1 MPEGQPNPP
10 SVVVVSQREPFPRT
24 HEEMQAMSDRPGG
37 QPFRPDPM
45 TAAVQD
51 AKQVAGQAKQVA
63 GEAVDQLKDKAVG
76 LAGEAR
82 TQGEDLLGTARER
95 AESLAEEG
103 KAAGAEKASVLAD
116 AIRNAARDLEG
127 ASPEIAH
134 HVRGAADSVQGIAAA
149 LRDRSAGQLF
159 EDVSDF
165 ARRQPTAFFGVAAV
179 AGFALARFMKSST
192 AMQPGGMA
200 GSGQHAPGWVQAS
213 PGRSARPATMA
224 AASLGGAAAH
234 HAGEAR
240 PGSMPT
246 STPMP
251 SMPSAPPS
259 SGSSS
264 GPHMAGAMPNERS
277 GSAL

>member
-1 MPEGQPNPP
+1 
-10 SVVVVSQREPFPRT
+10 
-24 HEEMQAMSDRPGG
+24 MSDRPGG
-37 QPFRPDPM
+37 PNFPRDPM
-45 TAAVQD
+45 AAAVQD
-51 AKQVAGQAKQVA
+51 ARQVAGQAKQAA
-63 GEAVDQLKDKAVG
+63 GEAVETLKDKAVG
-76 LAGEAR
+76 IAGEAR
-82 TQGEDLLGTARER
+82 AQGEELLGTAREK

-103 KAAGAEKASVLAD
+103 KAVGAEKASVLAD

-159 EDVSDF
+159 EDVTDF
-165 ARRQPTAFFGVAAV
+165 ARRQPTAFFGVAAL
-179 AGFALARFMKSST
+179 AGFALARFMKSS
-192 AMQPGGMA
+192 AAAQPRATQG
-200 GSGQHAPGWVQAS
+200 GQHAPGWVQAT

-234 HAGEAR
+234 RAGEAR

-246 STPMP
+246 SPSNPAMPATPSGSGMA
-251 SMPSAPPS
+251 MSAPLPT
-259 SGSSS
+259 
-264 GPHMAGAMPNERS
+264 ERS

>member
-1 MPEGQPNPP
+1 M
-10 SVVVVSQREPFPRT
+10 
-24 HEEMQAMSDRPGG
+24 A
-37 QPFRPDPM
+37 
-45 TAAVQD
+45 AAVED
-51 AKQVAGQAKQVA
+51 AKQVAGQAKQAA
-63 GEAVDQLKDKAVG
+63 GEAVDTLKDKALG

-82 TQGEDLLGTARER
+82 AQGEELLGTARER

-127 ASPEIAH
+127 ASPEIAQ
-134 HVRGAADSVQGIAAA
+134 HVRSAADSVQGIAAA

-159 EDVSDF
+159 EDVTDF
-165 ARRQPTAFFGVAAV
+165 ARRQPTAFFGVAAL
-179 AGFALARFMKSST
+179 AGFALARFMKSSAAT
-192 AMQPGGMA
+192 TPSRMA

-213 PGRSARPATMA
+213 PGHSARPATMA

-234 HAGEAR
+234 RAGEGR

-246 STPMP
+246 SPATPATP
-251 SMPSAPPS
+251 ATPAA
-259 SGSSS
+259 S
-264 GPHMAGAMPNERS
+264 GPHMAGSVPTERS